1 MEDRSLQP
9 AAPQPN
15 DRAPDRFRILSLEG
29 GGIMGAFSASVLATL
44 EEQTGRRCADHF
56 DLIAGTS
63 TGGIIAIGLALG
75 LPARTICDFYVNQGA
90 DIFPNTGFAS
100 RTVAAFRHLFRPKH
114 SQDALRKTLQSI
126 LRKPDGAEFRL
137 SDARVR
143 LVIPTYDGLSG
154 RIYILKTQHHPRFV
168 QDVGASAVDVALA
181 TSAAPTYFSAAK
193 FPLHNASYVDGG
205 VWANCPA
212 LVAVTEAIH
221 FLNIDRTQIDL
232 LNVGTT
238 TEPFNTLSKVGSGV
252 LGWNKGLISLFMNAQ
267 AEASRAMAKLLVE
280 QNFHQINYT
289 APAGTFSLD
298 DASRVADLAG
308 LGRAEA
314 VKRENLEAVQRRFLN
329 GRHAA
334 PYVAAARA

>member
-1 MEDRSLQP
+1 MKDELVQP
-9 AAPQPN
+9 SPALPN
-15 DRAPDRFRILSLEG
+15 ERTPNRFRILSLEG

-44 EEQTGRRCADHF
+44 EEHTGCRCVHHF

-75 LPARTICDFYVNQGA
+75 LPARTICDFYVNNGA
-90 DIFPNTGFAS
+90 DIFQNTGFAF
-100 RTVAAFRHLFRPKH
+100 RVLATFRHLFRPKH
-114 SQDALRKTLQSI
+114 SQDVLRKTLQTI
-126 LRKPDGAEFRL
+126 LRKPDGTEFL
-137 SDARVR
+137 FGDAHVR
-143 LVIPTYDGLSG
+143 LVIPAYDGLSG
-154 RIYILKTQHHPRFV
+154 RIYILKTQHHRRFV

-221 FLNIDRTQIDL
+221 FLGVDRKQIDV

-238 TEPFNTLSKVGSGV
+238 TEPFNTLSRVGSGI
-252 LGWNKGLISLFMNAQ
+252 LGWNKGLINLFMNSQ

-280 QNFHQINYT
+280 QNLHHINYT

-298 DASRVADLAG
+298 DAGRVSELVG

-314 VKRENLEAVQRRFLN
+314 VKRDNLEAVQRRFLN
-329 GRHAA
+329 GQHAA
-334 PYVAAARA
+334 PFAATGRA